1 MGYTTIRQAHGKKT
15 FDNLP
20 KNVLKKME
28 KKRDQYRNKQVMDT
42 LLSENSQREEN
53 TLISNDDV
61 SGNEK
66 NDTIDQLNEL
76 INNLQ
81 KSNEELRKELEK
93 IKDAHEKECKK
104 RKKCFQSDLYNL
116 TVFICMGISI
126 LVLIDFIMQN
136 K

>member
-28 KKRDQYRNKQVMDT
+28 KKRDQYRNKQAMDT

-53 TLISNDDV
+53 SLISNDGDGV
-61 SGNEK
+61 S
-66 NDTIDQLNEL
+66 NDQNNTDQLNEL

-116 TVFICMGISI
+116 TVFICMGITI
-126 LVLIDFIMQN
+126 LVFIDFIMQN

>member
-28 KKRDQYRNKQVMDT
+28 KKRDQYRNKQSMDT
-42 LLSENSQREEN
+42 LLSENSQMEEN
-53 TLISNDDV
+53 ALISND
-61 SGNEK
+61 SGVG
-66 NDTIDQLNEL
+66 NDQNNMDQLNEL

-93 IKDAHEKECKK
+93 IKDMYEKECKK
-104 RKKCFQSDLYNL
+104 REKCFQSDLYNL

-126 LVLIDFIMQN
+126 LVFIDFIMQN

>member
-1 MGYTTIRQAHGKKT
+1 MGYATIRQAHGKKT

-28 KKRDQYRNKQVMDT
+28 KKRDQYRNKQAMDT

-53 TLISNDDV
+53 SLISNDGDGV
-61 SGNEK
+61 S
-66 NDTIDQLNEL
+66 NDQNNTDQLNEL

-93 IKDAHEKECKK
+93 IKNTHEKECKK
-104 RKKCFQSDLYNL
+104 REKCFQSDLYNL

-126 LVLIDFIMQN
+126 LVFIDFIMQN

>member
-28 KKRDQYRNKQVMDT
+28 KKRDQYRNKQAMDT

-53 TLISNDDV
+53 SLISNDGDGV
-61 SGNEK
+61 S
-66 NDTIDQLNEL
+66 NDQNNTDQLNEL

-93 IKDAHEKECKK
+93 IKDTHEKECKK

-116 TVFICMGISI
+116 TVFICMGITI
-126 LVLIDFIMQN
+126 LVFIDFIMQN